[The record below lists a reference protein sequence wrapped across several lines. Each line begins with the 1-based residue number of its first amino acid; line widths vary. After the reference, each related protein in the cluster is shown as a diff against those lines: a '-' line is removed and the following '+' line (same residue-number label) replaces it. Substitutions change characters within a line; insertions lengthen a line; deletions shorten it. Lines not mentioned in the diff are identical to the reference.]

1 MIYFRKMGKFIEN
14 LGISNCYFDPV
25 AFKEL
30 LENTPNLNSIKICYV
45 NFTRTKSLD
54 LAVSHRFKPLRKLH
68 VSSYT
73 PPFSGEPDVL
83 ATILGS
89 SACLN
94 NIYLASERIDSW
106 SIFLMNQKRLENLH
120 IESDNIPRLDLAVK
134 FQLKELTMNLGEHEL
149 LDVRNFKS
157 FVKFQKQLVKL
168 TLMIRLEDN
177 NGLWLE
183 YNQILQHL
191 LSLRSLRSLTLLRN
205 EACQSITNYP
215 FSKHTNLRSLMM
227 EIKTFRDHNV
237 LKNFPDLKT
246 LKINF
251 CNRNVDISKVLSE
264 VNKLEHLRELYIQ
277 ELKAKF
283 LHIIEIPNLRKFS
296 IQMHESTIFPKTWK
310 KFLDNNPSL
319 EQLELLYVREM
330 TSEAI
335 NTITLCGVNLK
346 QLKIVHFFD
355 IHQLTNQIF
364 KIILRNCPKMQLLEL
379 YAGNCNE
386 DLAMK
391 AQRYLENHLT
401 DLKCWIHYPNEDG
414 HIKCKRYFLHL

>member
-1 MIYFRKMGKFIEN
+1 
-14 LGISNCYFDPV
+14 
-25 AFKEL
+25 
-30 LENTPNLNSIKICYV
+30 
-45 NFTRTKSLD
+45 
-54 LAVSHRFKPLRKLH
+54 
-68 VSSYT
+68 
-73 PPFSGEPDVL
+73 
-83 ATILGS
+83 
-89 SACLN
+89 
-94 NIYLASERIDSW
+94 
-106 SIFLMNQKRLENLH
+106 
-120 IESDNIPRLDLAVK
+120 
-134 FQLKELTMNLGEHEL
+134 
-149 LDVRNFKS
+149 
-157 FVKFQKQLVKL
+157 
-168 TLMIRLEDN
+168 
-177 NGLWLE
+177 
-183 YNQILQHL
+183 
-191 LSLRSLRSLTLLRN
+191 
-205 EACQSITNYP
+205 
-215 FSKHTNLRSLMM
+215 MM